1 MHHPWVMYCQ
11 AWHRHVCTALS
22 VLQDGTMMWGFT
34 VKCDEGGSMAMY
46 TDDKLLRDSWVRT
59 VQSAVRAKQTHEYID
74 QRWVLDTA

>member
-1 MHHPWVMYCQ
+1 
-11 AWHRHVCTALS
+11 
-22 VLQDGTMMWGFT
+22 MMWGFT